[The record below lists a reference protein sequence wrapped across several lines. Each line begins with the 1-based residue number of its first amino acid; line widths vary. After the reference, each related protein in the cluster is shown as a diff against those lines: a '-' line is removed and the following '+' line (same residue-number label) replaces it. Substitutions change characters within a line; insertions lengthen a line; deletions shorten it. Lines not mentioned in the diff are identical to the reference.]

1 MRQDIQHE
9 HQSSKISWSEMISS
23 IGRTSSPLESTR
35 GNDKSNSLT
44 DAAVLGIGL
53 ITVASRVDNP
63 RSNSGHT
70 GTRWSSAETN
80 LRDFLAGFSTSN
92 FFSKSSRRKSGSDV
106 ISTES
111 LLRSGAAPS
120 RKAWAVFSWA
130 LLVSTSFQ
138 YPLAW
143 SFSRNLPGGLSCV
156 RTCSTMLLVIDIFSV
171 LVLVAY
177 SLCDMLL
184 HWC

>member
-1 MRQDIQHE
+1 
-9 HQSSKISWSEMISS
+9 MISS

-35 GNDKSNSLT
+35 GNDKSNSLA

-53 ITVASRVDNP
+53 ITVASRAAKP
-63 RSNSGHT
+63 RSSGSSSGHT
-70 GTRWSSAETN
+70 AFDFSCTCPFFFPILGRTRSSAENN
-80 LRDFLAGFSTSN
+80 LRDFLAGLSTSN
-92 FFSKSSRRKSGSDV
+92 LSKSSRRKSGSDV

-156 RTCSTMLLVIDIFSV
+156 RTCSTMLLVIEIFSV
-171 LVLVAY
+171 LVLITY
-177 SLCDMLL
+177 SLCDVLW